1 MSTRLFE
8 ISGTTDANINSAT
21 EIELILD
28 AGEDLACV
36 EIVRVVAKFISGSAT
51 EFQVSI
57 GNAPGFAEY
66 SIEQKYLGTETLTSE
81 TFDES
86 DVRAYGNSSLD
97 GKLYLR
103 LTPNAGSDNQFSYS
117 IIYKI

>member
-8 ISGTTDANINSAT
+8 VSGTTASNIGSAT
-21 EIELILD
+21 EVELVLD

-51 EFQVSI
+51 EYQVSI
-57 GNAPGFAEY
+57 GNTPGFGEY
-66 SIEQKYLGTETLTSE
+66 SIEQKYLGSETLVAD

-86 DVRAYGNSSLD
+86 DIRAYGNSSID

-103 LTPNAGSDNQFSYS
+103 FTPNSGSNNQFSYC

>member
-1 MSTRLFE
+1 MGTRLFE
-8 ISGTTDANINSAT
+8 VSGTTSSNIGVST
-21 EIELILD
+21 EVELILD

-51 EFQVSI
+51 EYQVSI
-57 GNAPGFAEY
+57 GNSPGFAEY
-66 SIEQKYLGTETLTSE
+66 SIEQKYLGSETLVSD

-86 DVRAYGNSSLD
+86 DVGAYGDSSLD

-103 LTPNAGSDNQFSYS
+103 FTPNSGSNNQFSYS